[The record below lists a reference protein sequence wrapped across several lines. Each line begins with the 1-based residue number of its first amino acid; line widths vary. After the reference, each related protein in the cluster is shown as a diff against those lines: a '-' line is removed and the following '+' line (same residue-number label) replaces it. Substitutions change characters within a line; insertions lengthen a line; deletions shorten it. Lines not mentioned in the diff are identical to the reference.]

1 MHDTAHFTSK
11 YLLGLRN
18 IYDTGIASIFHLEV
32 LDTFLL
38 MEGIHF
44 EGILPNYLGNLQDK
58 EAIGEISEPVYVET
72 CRICTRKINDDEK

>member
-11 YLLGLRN
+11 YLLGLRS
-18 IYDTGIASIFHLEV
+18 IYDTGIAYNFHLEI

-44 EGILPNYLGNLQDK
+44 GGILPNHLGNLLSK